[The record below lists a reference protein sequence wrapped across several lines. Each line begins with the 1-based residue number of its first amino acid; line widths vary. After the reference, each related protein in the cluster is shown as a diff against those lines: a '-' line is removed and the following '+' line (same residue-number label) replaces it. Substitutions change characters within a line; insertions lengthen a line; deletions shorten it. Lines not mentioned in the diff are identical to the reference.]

1 MAASH
6 QEIPTQ
12 LLFIVQPDFEESLE
26 AQLLELCDILRQP
39 RLQSLQFLRLEIRT
53 NFVEICARFIEAAIK
68 AEPGIKKLDLQM
80 SAKGD
85 LSQEG
90 LARLAAALVMFEEV
104 NLFFFSEEVEPR
116 ASEILR
122 ATLAASS
129 PQLNSKMKKLWMPG
143 DDKKHADLISGTEV
157 KVKLESYWKS
167 DDEFDQDDFDSEFNS
182 DSGDD
187 NLDSDELDDSTPTDD
202 IDIDCSDEN
211 PAITD

>member
-1 MAASH
+1 MAASP
-6 QEIPTQ
+6 QEMSTQ

-26 AQLLELCDILRQP
+26 AQLLELCDILQQP
-39 RLQSLQFLRLEIRT
+39 RFQSLQSLRLEIRT
-53 NFVEICARFIEAAIK
+53 SFVENCARFIEAAIK
-68 AEPGIKKLDLQM
+68 AGPGIRKLDLQM

-129 PQLNSKMKKLWMPG
+129 QKLNCKMKKLGMPG
-143 DDKKHADLISGTEV
+143 NEQKHAHIIAGSSCNLRDAIVSKKCSFFEHCSNGGGVNPCSKIMSEIVVCSGGHLT
-157 KVKLESYWKS
+157 
-167 DDEFDQDDFDSEFNS
+167 
-182 DSGDD
+182 
-187 NLDSDELDDSTPTDD
+187 T
-202 IDIDCSDEN
+202 
-211 PAITD
+211 

>member
-1 MAASH
+1 MAASP
-6 QEIPTQ
+6 QEMSTE

-90 LARLAAALVMFEEV
+90 LARLAAAPVMFEEV

-202 IDIDCSDEN
+202 IDID
-211 PAITD
+211 